1 MTDPG
6 SETVS
11 SRLLSQKEYAAA
23 RGWSKQYV
31 NQLVRGGRI
40 QLIDGKI
47 DPIAAD
53 EALRRHRD
61 PARQADFRT
70 DGMLAD
76 APASSS
82 DDPIASRVQGS
93 FAKARTVREHYRAMR
108 EKLEFELAAGNLIE
122 KKEVELQQFALA
134 RLTRDRILQS
144 AENIASRIVAA
155 FEIDERK
162 VRELVDT
169 SLLTIVNEIGCEIA
183 QTLDEGRADA
193 DDDSEF
199 GTDAG
204 N

>member
-1 MTDPG
+1 
-6 SETVS
+6 
-11 SRLLSQKEYAAA
+11 
-23 RGWSKQYV
+23 
-31 NQLVRGGRI
+31 
-40 QLIDGKI
+40 
-47 DPIAAD
+47 
-53 EALRRHRD
+53 
-61 PARQADFRT
+61 
-70 DGMLAD
+70 MLTD
-76 APASSS
+76 APASSN

-122 KKEVELQQFALA
+122 RKEVELQQFALA

-144 AENIASRIVAA
+144 GENIASRIVAA

-183 QTLDEGRADA
+183 QTLNEEATNA
-193 DDDSEF
+193 DDDPEF